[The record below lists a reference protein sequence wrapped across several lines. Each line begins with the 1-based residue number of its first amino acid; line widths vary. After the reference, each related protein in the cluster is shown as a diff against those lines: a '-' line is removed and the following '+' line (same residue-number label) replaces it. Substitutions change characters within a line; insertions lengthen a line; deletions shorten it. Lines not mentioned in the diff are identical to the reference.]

1 MELLGVV
8 PRFDQTVAHGVA
20 GGLVSTEVV
29 EVESG
34 ASECVLH
41 VVDDRALDRLLVVAH
56 VRAHQLPDLLGAFP
70 TMTHEFGTVELLIFC
85 LAAKFEFGIAPFNR
99 LGLGNF
105 LLLERG
111 SGFGLPAQIEV
122 VDNVILRGFNVCF
135 FGCGGFLELLV
146 CFLGHF

>member
-56 VRAHQLPDLLGAFP
+56 VRAHQLPDFLVGCLFIVTELGSVLAGALFVTLAF
-70 TMTHEFGTVELLIFC
+70 
-85 LAAKFEFGIAPFNR
+85 
-99 LGLGNF
+99 
-105 LLLERG
+105 
-111 SGFGLPAQIEV
+111 
-122 VDNVILRGFNVCF
+122 
-135 FGCGGFLELLV
+135 
-146 CFLGHF
+146 